1 MRSSNL
7 NNLKIA
13 LVYDRVNKFG
23 GAERVIT
30 QLHQLF
36 SEAPLYTLVHDSK
49 KASWASNIDV
59 RPSFLNLP
67 LLRSRHELLA
77 PLAPLAFETFDF
89 NDFDLVISITSE
101 SAKAVITKPNT
112 LHVCYC
118 LTPTRYLW
126 SGQREYLDN
135 PGLGILSPL
144 VKKHLHKN
152 IKKYQKND
160 LYLSHRPDHYI
171 AISKEV
177 QSRIKHYYHQPTS
190 VIYPPI
196 NYDYFSKAPNIKR
209 TRYLFVSRLVP
220 YKKADLVIKA
230 FTHPSLQSAN
240 LTVVGTGSQESS
252 LKKLAT
258 SNVSFLSSVS
268 DQQLRRLYASAK
280 ALIFPSHEDFGL
292 VPLEAQACGTPV
304 LAYNQG
310 GARETVIDGKTG
322 LLFDEQS
329 FRALVEIIKS
339 FESGSHQITAEAC
352 QRHAKKFNQQS
363 FTNNFCNEVNSLYET
378 HCYSRRSR

>member
-7 NNLKIA
+7 NDLKIA

-23 GAERVIT
+23 GAERVIQ

-36 SEAPLYTLVHDSK
+36 PKAPLYTLVYDPA
-49 KASWASNIDV
+49 KATWASGMDV

-67 LLRSRHELLA
+67 FLRSHHELLA
-77 PLAPLAFETFDF
+77 PLAPLAFETFNF
-89 NDFDLVISITSE
+89 NDYNLVISITSE

-126 SGQREYLDN
+126 SGRQEYLTH

-144 VKKHLHKN
+144 VKRYLHKN

-171 AISKEV
+171 AISQEV
-177 QSRIKHYYHQPTS
+177 QSRIRRYYHRPSS

-196 NYDYFSKAPNIKR
+196 NYDYFSRAPRLKR
-209 TRYLFVSRLVP
+209 THYLFVSRLVP
-220 YKKADLVIKA
+220 YKKADLVINA
-230 FTHPSLQSAN
+230 FAHPSLQSSN
-240 LTVVGTGSQESS
+240 LIVVGSGSQSSS
-252 LKKLAT
+252 LKRQAT
-258 SNVSFLSSVS
+258 HNVKFLSSVS

-310 GARETVIDGKTG
+310 GAQETVIEGKTG
-322 LLFDEQS
+322 LFFTSQTIKAIINAITKFEKQTTISSVLCRKNAARFS
-329 FRALVEIIKS
+329 PLV
-339 FESGSHQITAEAC
+339 FQHQLSATLKILW
-352 QRHAKKFNQQS
+352 QKHQQ
-363 FTNNFCNEVNSLYET
+363 TYM
-378 HCYSRRSR
+378 

>member
-7 NNLKIA
+7 NDLKIA

-23 GAERVIT
+23 GAERVIQ

-36 SEAPLYTLVHDSK
+36 PKAPLYTLVYDPSK
-49 KASWASNIDV
+49 ATWASNINV

-67 LLRSRHELLA
+67 FLRSHHELLA
-77 PLAPLAFETFDF
+77 PLAPLAFETFNF
-89 NDFDLVISITSE
+89 NDYNLVISITSE

-126 SGQREYLDN
+126 SGRQEYLTH

-144 VKKHLHKN
+144 VKRYLHKN
-152 IKKYQKND
+152 IKKYQKSD

-177 QSRIKHYYHQPTS
+177 QSRIRRYYHRPSS

-196 NYDYFSKAPNIKR
+196 NYDYFSRAPRLKR
-209 TRYLFVSRLVP
+209 THYLFVSRLVP

-230 FTHPSLQSAN
+230 FAHPSLQSSN
-240 LTVVGTGSQESS
+240 LTVVGSGSQSSS
-252 LKKLAT
+252 LKRLAT
-258 SNVSFLSSVS
+258 HNVKFLSSVS
-268 DQQLRRLYASAK
+268 DQKLRRLYASAK

-310 GARETVIDGKTG
+310 GAQETVIEGKTG
-322 LLFDEQS
+322 LFFTSQTTKAIIDVITKFENQTTISPVLCRKNAARFS
-329 FRALVEIIKS
+329 PLV
-339 FESGSHQITAEAC
+339 FQHQLSATLETLW
-352 QRHAKKFNQQS
+352 QKHQQ
-363 FTNNFCNEVNSLYET
+363 TYM
-378 HCYSRRSR
+378 